1 VSGDDDRR
9 ELAKSQ
15 DEVPQP
21 PTPGTVPTPQSHFA
35 SRFAGLKGAIGPIL
49 TTIIAFFAGGLVVL
63 VTGKNPFKVYN
74 AVFNGT
80 GINWFFHVGHHSAR
94 IPFSTHKMWF
104 PWDTASIAAGNLQ
117 QTLLLT
123 TAIVLTGLAV
133 AFAFRCG
140 MFNIGGQGQYLV
152 GSYFAVWLGTSF
164 VHLNP
169 WIHVTITVVAGALA
183 GAALAG
189 IAGILKATV
198 GAHEVIST
206 IMLNW
211 IAVWVGEYLFGE
223 QGPLQGPQP
232 SVPISN
238 SIADGAK
245 LPVFWG
251 LALLQGLS
259 IGIFIALAM
268 LVVYWII
275 INRTTLGFEVRAVG
289 FNPEAARYGGISVAR
304 NYFLAMAIAG
314 GFAGLAGALDIAGWE
329 YNIGQNDIPVNQIGF
344 IGIAAA
350 LLGRNTAVGVG
361 FASLLF
367 AALINGTSGRQ
378 LDPSIFRPDLAGN
391 LTTIIQGL
399 VILFVGLNLGG
410 LWMTFRRR
418 RHKGRI
424 DEAGIPQAPALPDAE
439 REGL

>member
-1 VSGDDDRR
+1 MSDELR
-9 ELAKSQ
+9 EEEFEAAPEPGGGVPSPSQ
-15 DEVPQP
+15 
-21 PTPGTVPTPQSHFA
+21 HFA
-35 SRFAGLKGAIGPIL
+35 SRFGGLAGAVGPLL
-49 TTIIAFFAGGLVVL
+49 TVVIAFFAGGLVVL
-63 VTGKNPFKVYN
+63 LTGKNPLRVYK
-74 AVFNGT
+74 AVFDGT
-80 GINWFFHVGHHSAR
+80 GISWFFHVGSHHAR

-104 PWDTASIAAGNLQ
+104 PWDTASISAGNLQ
-117 QTLLLT
+117 QTLLIT
-123 TAIVLTGLAV
+123 TSIILTGLAV

-140 MFNIGGQGQYLV
+140 MFNIGGQGQYLA

-164 VHLNP
+164 QGLSPWVHVPL
-169 WIHVTITVVAGALA
+169 VVVVGALA

-189 IAGILKATV
+189 VAGILKATV

-211 IAVWVGEYLFGE
+211 IAVWVGEYMFGQ
-223 QGPLQGPQP
+223 QGPLQGSNP

-238 SIADGAK
+238 NIAEGAK

-268 LVVYWII
+268 VIVYWLI

-289 FNPEAARYGGISVAR
+289 FNPDAARYGGISVAR
-304 NYFLAMAIAG
+304 NYFLALAISGA
-314 GFAGLAGALDIAGWE
+314 FAGLGGALDIAGWE
-329 YNIGQNDIPVNQIGF
+329 YNLGQNDIPVNQIGF

-350 LLGRNTAVGVG
+350 LLGRNTALGVTL
-361 FASLLF
+361 ASLLF
-367 AALINGTSGRQ
+367 GCLINGTSGRQ

-410 LWMTFRRR
+410 VWIAIKRRAR
-418 RHKGRI
+418 KR
-424 DEAGIPQAPALPDAE
+424 AS
-439 REGL
+439 

>member
-1 VSGDDDRR
+1 VTDELDEEELEAAPSG
-9 ELAKSQ
+9 ET
-15 DEVPQP
+15 PQP
-21 PTPGTVPTPQSHFA
+21 SQQFP
-35 SRFAGLKGAIGPIL
+35 SRFGGVKGAIGPLSTVIV
-49 TTIIAFFAGGLVVL
+49 AFFAGGLVVL
-63 VTGKNPFKVYN
+63 VTGKNPFKVYR

-80 GINWFFHVGHHSAR
+80 GISWFFHVGNYHAR
-94 IPFSTHKMWF
+94 IPFSAHRMWF
-104 PWDTASIAAGNLQ
+104 PWNTGSIAAGNLQ

-123 TAIVLTGLAV
+123 TAIILTALAV

-164 VHLNP
+164 IHLSPWVHVPL
-169 WIHVTITVVAGALA
+169 VVVVGALT
-183 GAALAG
+183 GAFWAG
-189 IAGILKATV
+189 IAGFLKATV

-211 IAVWVGEYLFGE
+211 IAIWVGEYLFGE

-232 SVPISN
+232 SVPISS

-251 LALLQGLS
+251 IALLQGLS

-268 LVVYWII
+268 LVVYWLI

-289 FNPEAARYGGISVAR
+289 FNPEAARYGGISVRR

-329 YNIGQNDIPVNQIGF
+329 YNLGQNDIPVNQIGF
-344 IGIAAA
+344 IGLAAA
-350 LLGRNTAVGVG
+350 LLGRNTALGVG
-361 FASLLF
+361 LASLLF
-367 AALINGTSGRQ
+367 GALINGTSGRQ
-378 LDPSIFRPDLAGN
+378 LDPSVFRPDLAGN

-410 LWMTFRRR
+410 LWASIRRKR
-418 RHKGRI
+418 R
-424 DEAGIPQAPALPDAE
+424 A
-439 REGL
+439 

>member
-1 VSGDDDRR
+1 MSD
-9 ELAKSQ
+9 ELTA
-15 DEVPQP
+15 EEALGPPPPETPQP
-21 PTPGTVPTPQSHFA
+21 SQNFP
-35 SRFAGLKGAIGPIL
+35 SRFGGLRGAIPPVL
-49 TTIIAFFAGGLVVL
+49 TVVIAFFAGGLVVL
-63 VTGKNPFKVYN
+63 VTGKNPFKVYK
-74 AVFNGT
+74 AVFDGT
-80 GINWFFHVGHHSAR
+80 GIAWFFHVGSYHAR
-94 IPFSTHKMWF
+94 VPFSTEKMWF
-104 PWDTASIAAGNLQ
+104 PWNTASISAGNLQ

-123 TAIVLTGLAV
+123 TAIILCGLAV

-164 VHLNP
+164 VHLTP
-169 WIHVTITVVAGALA
+169 WVHVPLVVVAGALS
-183 GAALAG
+183 GAVWAG
-189 IAGILKATV
+189 IAGFLKATV

-211 IAVWVGEYLFGE
+211 IAVWVGEWLFGE
-223 QGPLQGPQP
+223 QGPLQGSQP

-238 SIADGAK
+238 TVAEGAK

-251 LALLQGLS
+251 VALLQGLS
-259 IGIFIALAM
+259 IGIFIAVAM
-268 LVVYWII
+268 LAVYWLI

-329 YNIGQNDIPVNQIGF
+329 YQIGQSDIPVNQIGF
-344 IGIAAA
+344 IGLAAA
-350 LLGRNTAVGVG
+350 LLGRNTALGVG
-361 FASLLF
+361 LASLLF
-367 AALINGTSGRQ
+367 GALINGTSGRQ
-378 LDPSIFRPDLAGN
+378 LDPSVFRPDLAGN

-410 LWMTFRRR
+410 IWAAVKRRR
-418 RHKGRI
+418 R
-424 DEAGIPQAPALPDAE
+424 AS
-439 REGL
+439 

>member
-1 VSGDDDRR
+1 MSD
-9 ELAKSQ
+9 ELAAEEAIAPPPG
-15 DEVPQP
+15 DAPQP
-21 PTPGTVPTPQSHFA
+21 SQQFP
-35 SRFAGLKGAIGPIL
+35 SRFGGLKGAIGPLL
-49 TTIIAFFAGGLVVL
+49 TTLIAFGMGGLVVL
-63 VTGKNPFKVYN
+63 VTGKNPLKVYN

-80 GINWFFHVGHHSAR
+80 GLNWFFHVGNHSAR
-94 IPFSTHKMWF
+94 IPFSTHHMWF
-104 PWDTASIAAGNLQ
+104 PWDTASVAGQNLQ

-123 TAIVLTGLAV
+123 APIILTALAV

-140 MFNIGGQGQYLV
+140 MFNIGGQGQYFA
-152 GSYFAVWLGTSF
+152 GTIFAVWLGSSFTSMS
-164 VHLNP
+164 P
-169 WIHVTITVVAGALA
+169 WLHVTLCLIVGALA
-183 GAALAG
+183 GAVYAG

-211 IAVWVGEYLFGE
+211 ISIWVGSYLFG
-223 QGPLQGPQP
+223 QGGPLQNSTQA
-232 SVPISN
+232 SIPISN
-238 SIADGAK
+238 DIADGAK
-245 LPVFWG
+245 LPIIWG
-251 LALLQGLS
+251 LKLLQGLS
-259 IGIFIALAM
+259 IGIFIAIAM

-314 GFAGLAGALDIAGWE
+314 SFAGLAGAVDITGWE
-329 YNIGQNDIPVNQIGF
+329 YRIGENDIQANQIGF
-344 IGIAAA
+344 IGLAAA

-367 AALINGTSGRQ
+367 GALINGTSGRQ

-410 LWMTFRRR
+410 VWVWLKRRR
-418 RHKGRI
+418 R
-424 DEAGIPQAPALPDAE
+424 A
-439 REGL
+439 